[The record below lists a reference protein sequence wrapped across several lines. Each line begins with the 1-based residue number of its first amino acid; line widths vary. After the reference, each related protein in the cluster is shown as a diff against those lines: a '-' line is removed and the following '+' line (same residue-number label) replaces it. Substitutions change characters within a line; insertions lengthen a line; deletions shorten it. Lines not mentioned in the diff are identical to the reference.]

1 MHQNDKTFL
10 RASFS
15 FEKIWKSVF
24 LEQNYTKVK
33 LMVKISFDRMLRVFY
48 LKSSII
54 LWGQENLKEKTAN
67 ISK

>member
-1 MHQNDKTFL
+1 M